1 MSKRKTPVSRTETIT
16 PKKAEE
22 YLKSNTRN
30 RRVREKTVDFYAEQ
44 MKNGEW
50 MLNGESII
58 FDEEGTLLN
67 GQHRLLAC
75 IRSGV
80 NFQTFVV
87 RGAPADSFRNID
99 QGAIRTAG
107 DIVGMED
114 FKYANR
120 KAAAAKLLM
129 CLEELEKSK
138 GQIERPRLGTK
149 RSHGAILDAVIDH
162 DELLQEG
169 CLWMTRDDAK
179 AYCRPGATFVGVYA
193 YLAKKNRTRA
203 DEFFQL
209 LVSGENITRHHP
221 VNRLRALLVSS
232 LSDPNKKR
240 KKVWIIA
247 VILKAWNAFMRDQE
261 VKNLKFSESERWPR
275 VATRR
280 VK

>member
-1 MSKRKTPVSRTETIT
+1 MSKRKSPTPRVETIT

-22 YLKSNTRN
+22 YLKANTRN
-30 RRVREKTVDFYAEQ
+30 RRVRERTVDFYAEQ

-50 MLNGESII
+50 MLNGDSIA

-67 GQHRLLAC
+67 GQHRLMAC
-75 IRSGV
+75 ARAGV
-80 NFQTFVV
+80 NFQTIVV
-87 RGAPADSFRNID
+87 RGAHPDSFKTYD
-99 QGAIRTAG
+99 QNSVRTAG
-107 DIVGMED
+107 DIIGMED

-120 KAAAAKLLM
+120 KAAAAKLLV

-138 GQIERPRLGTK
+138 GNIERPRLGTK
-149 RSHGAILDAVIDH
+149 RSHGHLLEVVIDH
-162 DELLQEG
+162 DELLHEG

-179 AYCRPGATFVGVYA
+179 AYCRPGATFVGVYT

-209 LVSGENITRHHP
+209 LVSGENITRNHP

-232 LSDPNKKR
+232 MNDPNKKR
-240 KKVWIIA
+240 KKTWLIA
-247 VILKAWNAFMRDQE
+247 VILKAWNAFMRDQD